1 MLLKKCFYNL
11 VLEVEN
17 CLNMLTA
24 YCNLP
29 VILLHAFEQP
39 VEFIVDIGALW
50 SCLYFCTVFSYYT
63 SNSWTKKMAYCKELF
78 AILYSF

>member
-1 MLLKKCFYNL
+1 M
-11 VLEVEN
+11 LEVEN
-17 CLNMLTA
+17 CLNMLTV

-50 SCLYFCTVFSYYT
+50 SCLDFCTVFS
-63 SNSWTKKMAYCKELF
+63 
-78 AILYSF
+78 

>member
-1 MLLKKCFYNL
+1 M
-11 VLEVEN
+11 LEVEN

-39 VEFIVDIGALW
+39 VEFTVGIDALW
-50 SCLYFCTVFSYYT
+50 SCLYFCTVIS
-63 SNSWTKKMAYCKELF
+63 
-78 AILYSF
+78 